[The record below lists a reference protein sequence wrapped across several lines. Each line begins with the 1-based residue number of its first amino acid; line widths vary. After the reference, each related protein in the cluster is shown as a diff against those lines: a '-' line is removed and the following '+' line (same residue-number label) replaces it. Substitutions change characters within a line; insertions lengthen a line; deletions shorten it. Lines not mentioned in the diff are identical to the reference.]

1 MVDRKLRAGATQEFV
16 SGLCAGGPYPTLARV
31 RAIVR
36 FEVTDGSPGEGWT
49 LALADGTVRLADEA
63 AEADCVFRADA
74 ATMDG
79 LASGRV
85 NGTAAILRGALV
97 ADGAPDVLA
106 AIQALLPGPPG
117 SSGPGQAGEGAG
129 A

>member
-1 MVDRKLRAGATQEFV
+1 MAGTTRELV
-16 SGLCAGGPYPTLARV
+16 NDLCAGGPYPTLARV
-31 RAIVR
+31 RAVVR
-36 FEVTDGSPGEGWT
+36 FEVTDGIPGAGWT
-49 LALADGTVRLADEA
+49 LAVADGMIREGDDA
-63 AEADCVFRADA
+63 AEADCVLRADA

-106 AIQALLPGPPG
+106 AIQGLLPGPPG
-117 SSGPGQAGEGAG
+117 STGPPRGGEGAG